1 LTGNFATLAGRRY
14 KVDDMDKSGVVA
26 MKWMIV
32 MIVLGTQ
39 PVKTNLLFEDL
50 KTCSGVVDVIRQQ
63 QAEAYNAAIA
73 WKKQQSP
80 SAVDL
85 GRFQADRMRV
95 FEMENTPTCIPH
107 SIP

>member
-1 LTGNFATLAGRRY
+1 
-14 KVDDMDKSGVVA
+14 

-63 QAEAYNAAIA
+63 QAEAYNAAI
-73 WKKQQSP
+73 
-80 SAVDL
+80 
-85 GRFQADRMRV
+85 GRFQANRMRV
-95 FEMENTPTCIPH
+95 FGMENTPTCIPH